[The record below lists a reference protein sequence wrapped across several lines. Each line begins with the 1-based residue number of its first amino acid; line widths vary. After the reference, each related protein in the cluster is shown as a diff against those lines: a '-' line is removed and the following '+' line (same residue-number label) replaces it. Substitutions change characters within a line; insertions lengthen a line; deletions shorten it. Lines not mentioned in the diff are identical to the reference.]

1 MTEFDALPDPL
12 AVALDIARHL
22 ERLGVEYLVA
32 GSLASSLH
40 GEPRAT
46 LDVDLVASLL
56 PSHASSLARDLASDY
71 YIDEETARRAI
82 AEGRSF
88 NAIHFATAIKVDIF
102 VAGTDPFE
110 QERLR
115 CRTRV
120 QVGSEPIAV
129 LYVDTAEHTRRT
141 QARMVPPWRRGLGAP
156 VARCR
161 GDRAHSRGQPGSSTH
176 ATLGGATRG
185 GRPSRAAT
193 GVRIYARLAT

>member
-120 QVGSEPIAV
+120 QVGSEPMAV
-129 LYVDTAEHTRRT
+129 LYVDTAEHTVVRKLEWFRRGGEVSERQWRDVAAIVRIQGASLD
-141 QARMVPPWRRGLGAP
+141 QARMRHWA
-156 VARCR
+156 
-161 GDRAHSRGQPGSSTH
+161 
-176 ATLGGATRG
+176 
-185 GRPSRAAT
+185 
-193 GVRIYARLAT
+193 ARLGVADLLARQLE

>member
-1 MTEFDALPDPL
+1 MTESDALPDPL

-82 AEGRSF
+82 EEGRSF
-88 NAIHFATAIKVDIF
+88 NAIHFATAIKVDLF

-129 LYVDTAEHTRRT
+129 LYVDTAEHTVVRELEWFRRGGEVSER
-141 QARMVPPWRRGLGAP
+141 QWRDVAAIVRIQGASLDRARMRHWA
-156 VARCR
+156 
-161 GDRAHSRGQPGSSTH
+161 
-176 ATLGGATRG
+176 
-185 GRPSRAAT
+185 
-193 GVRIYARLAT
+193 ARLGVADLLARQLE

>member
-1 MTEFDALPDPL
+1 MTESDALPDPL

-129 LYVDTAEHTRRT
+129 LYVDTAEHTVVRKLEWFRRGGEVSERQWRDVAAIVRIQGARLD
-141 QARMVPPWRRGLGAP
+141 QARMRHWA
-156 VARCR
+156 
-161 GDRAHSRGQPGSSTH
+161 
-176 ATLGGATRG
+176 
-185 GRPSRAAT
+185 
-193 GVRIYARLAT
+193 ARLGVADLLARQLE